1 MMDETDMAAAIDRAV
16 AKAVAL
22 MPAGGGVAAAFDGGR
37 HVQAGWQGVN
47 GAAIFG
53 DVLGAGF
60 AGAVDWPKP
69 WDMVWGTDGTV
80 SFVNPAYRRGP
91 VFKYLADVTGVTI
104 SGASGEDDGF
114 AWVGAE
120 ISTVTGLCTRILSG
134 DKADATFEE
143 VPEDPEFDR
152 LPLYKLRRVGIGE
165 GATWDVELDLRSMGL
180 MLYV

>member
-1 MMDETDMAAAIDRAV
+1 MMDEADMAAAIDRAV

-37 HVQAGWQGVN
+37 HMQAGVEGVN

-53 DVLGAGF
+53 DGVGAGF
-60 AGAVDWPKP
+60 AGGAAGDWPRP
-69 WDMVWGTDGTV
+69 WDMVWATDGTV

-104 SGASGEDDGF
+104 VADAEYS
-114 AWVGAE
+114 WVGAE

-134 DKADATFEE
+134 SKGDATFEE

-152 LPLYKLRRVGIGE
+152 LPLYKLRRVGSGE
-165 GATWDVELDLRSMGL
+165 TATWDVEIDLRSMGL
-180 MLYV
+180 VLYV